1 MEYSIQN
8 LPKQGTGLLTGYG
21 SVIRACGFPAYTQV
35 VPTPTAAILGY
46 SQLHLSVDAPTP
58 TPQGGSR
65 GGIMHVASNNKN
77 CVPILECVQG
87 KEVGKRLGIPRHHS
101 HTSAQSVYESLGQT
115 EKCTEQSHSQVT
127 SLTLPEHLSIAPFK
141 PRNLCSD
148 SDKWN
153 YSWGRKMFRML

>member
-1 MEYSIQN
+1 MPRWFLHPL
-8 LPKQGTGLLTGYG
+8 LPAAPLSRCSNTNTSGRKPWRYCAHG
-21 SVIRACGFPAYTQV
+21 S
-35 VPTPTAAILGY
+35 
-46 SQLHLSVDAPTP
+46 D
-58 TPQGGSR
+58 
-65 GGIMHVASNNKN
+65 NKN

-87 KEVGKRLGIPRHHS
+87 KEVGKRLGSPRHHS

-127 SLTLPEHLSIAPFK
+127 SLMLPEHLSIVPFK

-153 YSWGRKMFRML
+153 YSWGRKMVRMLWRPQFLMVLWHWDILLA